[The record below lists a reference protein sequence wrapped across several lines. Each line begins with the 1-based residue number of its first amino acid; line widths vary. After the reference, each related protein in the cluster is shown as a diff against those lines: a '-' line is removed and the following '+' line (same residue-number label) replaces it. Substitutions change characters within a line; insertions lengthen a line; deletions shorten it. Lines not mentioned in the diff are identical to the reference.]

1 MALND
6 EIVIENLDIF
16 KEVGRGVAHDE
27 GKCQPQTRIIECL
40 TNCLNEII

>member
-1 MALND
+1 VALND

-27 GKCQPQTRIIECL
+27 GKHLKTRLEFIE
-40 TNCLNEII
+40 